1 MSVIHPRE
9 DSDGDPIAAA
19 SASLDWD
26 NFNESPSFTI
36 SGEPHLQQNLQIGD
50 CLKEVESLSEEV
62 QRVTVDQE
70 AIMSF
75 SKPTSKSEMEMEI
88 SRENEKLKEMKEH
101 INEMMD
107 DYTEDDVGEGN
118 VELVDRELK
127 EIANARAEFRTSIK
141 EYKKKFGTFH
151 PQNCN
156 TLDGYLAEVNQQ
168 IRSHANSIWAK
179 VASIKRNH
187 QPSVLA
193 PGSVSQP
200 SATPQVS
207 SQTTSQVTTSH
218 GATVGDLEYKKS
230 IFKDQLLY
238 LTEALS
244 LPDGGSVEEC
254 WKEKTES
261 EVCQAMKELSR
272 WQTSLEKLSASFR
285 SYEKL
290 SKQLGES
297 PEEFENSQEDFENI
311 RNKLKEV
318 SIAVKRE
325 DDRRNLQSLLPAK
338 GDKVKYPTF
347 GGEPGED
354 LVKFKEKMLDCYKK
368 NRIPESDQLD
378 KLREYLK
385 GAALKRVP
393 ETIKDIKVAWQN

>member
-1 MSVIHPRE
+1 MKSYKTSGNLADLDSEENNLSESSLPPERRSGSQLLSKTKSRLATTRGLRVIDKGPSLDHITPSNTPSKFHPTAGSTPVTESSSIGHRNPLNNKLLGISSLQRPPHPHQSVPSDTPVSSIRVSVIHPRE

-101 INEMMD
+101 INEMME

-218 GATVGDLEYKKS
+218 GATAGDLEYKKS

-238 LTEALS
+238 LTEALMGAQLKNVGKRRPS
-244 LPDGGSVEEC
+244 QRSVR
-254 WKEKTES
+254 
-261 EVCQAMKELSR
+261 Q
-272 WQTSLEKLSASFR
+272 
-285 SYEKL
+285 
-290 SKQLGES
+290 
-297 PEEFENSQEDFENI
+297 
-311 RNKLKEV
+311 
-318 SIAVKRE
+318 
-325 DDRRNLQSLLPAK
+325 
-338 GDKVKYPTF
+338 
-347 GGEPGED
+347 
-354 LVKFKEKMLDCYKK
+354 
-368 NRIPESDQLD
+368 
-378 KLREYLK
+378 
-385 GAALKRVP
+385 
-393 ETIKDIKVAWQN
+393 